1 MRKNLKKFFF
11 EYFESSS
18 HENPLSLDG
27 PILKVFVVA
36 SIEAGIRRVESG
48 DEEESSEV
56 RGFPHKSSL

>member
-18 HENPLSLDG
+18 HENPLILDG

-56 RGFPHKSSL
+56 RRLSA